1 MQLHSFI
8 VLYLLFYLI
17 DAVDVGD
24 DLSTPEVSSEE
35 DDEEEEENELNL
47 SNTDN
52 PLGFETSD
60 HSVSYISISHL
71 KI

>member
-1 MQLHSFI
+1 M
-8 VLYLLFYLI
+8 
-17 DAVDVGD
+17 GD